1 MTVIVFAGS
10 LVGMLLDVFTG
21 GGVGWLFGVVFI
33 ASSAYAAFQVR
44 RADRAAAVIAPPLV
58 FAVLVMADKF
68 IGSTGDVVAK
78 SVGALNSLL
87 DYGPMLWIGS
97 GLSLLIVGFT
107 MWRERRPRETSGRDA
122 APEAGQREGAPP
134 PS

>member
-1 MTVIVFAGS
+1 MIVFAGS

-21 GGVGWLFGVVFI
+21 SGVGWLFGVTFI

-44 RADRAAAVIAPPLV
+44 RVDRAAAIIVPPLV

-68 IGSTGDVVAK
+68 IGSTGDMVAK
-78 SVGALNSLL
+78 SVGAINALL

-97 GLSLLIVGFT
+97 GLTVLIVGFT
-107 MWRERRPRETSGRDA
+107 VWRERRPRAASGHVA
-122 APEAGQREGAPP
+122 APGAERTTDAPP